1 MRTLA
6 INSKLINKG
15 RFRLDGGFYLNIHSF
30 LSLYLEANE
39 ERCVKLEDIA
49 DVMNPP
55 VFKRQFCSI
64 KGNAVEY
71 FQSSDVSLASNN
83 SEVYI
88 YRPQAEK
95 IGAIVHEGDIL
106 VTGFGSIGNV
116 RLVSKSQNNV
126 CYANNVARIF
136 HKNSSIIC

>member
-49 DVMNPP
+49 D
-55 VFKRQFCSI
+55 
-64 KGNAVEY
+64 E
-71 FQSSDVSLASNN
+71 
-83 SEVYI
+83 
-88 YRPQAEK
+88 
-95 IGAIVHEGDIL
+95 
-106 VTGFGSIGNV
+106 
-116 RLVSKSQNNV
+116 
-126 CYANNVARIF
+126 
-136 HKNSSIIC
+136 

>member
-49 DVMNPP
+49 IFQVIT
-55 VFKRQFCSI
+55 FKGIQALKVIEATNSSLKADDILF
-64 KGNAVEY
+64 VEHLRRGEILE
-71 FQSSDVSLASNN
+71 SKV
-83 SEVYI
+83 VY
-88 YRPQAEK
+88 RGDK
-95 IGAIVHEGDIL
+95 IGNYRTNGEIL
-106 VTGFGSIGNV
+106 EME
-116 RLVSKSQNNV
+116 
-126 CYANNVARIF
+126 
-136 HKNSSIIC
+136 IIKV

>member
-15 RFRLDGGFYLNIHSF
+15 RFRLYGGFYLNIHSF

-88 YRPQAEK
+88 
-95 IGAIVHEGDIL
+95 IG
-106 VTGFGSIGNV
+106 
-116 RLVSKSQNNV
+116 
-126 CYANNVARIF
+126 
-136 HKNSSIIC
+136 HKPRKLEQLFMKETYL

>member
-49 DVMNPP
+49 DVMIHLYSN
-55 VFKRQFCSI
+55 
-64 KGNAVEY
+64 GNSV
-71 FQSSDVSLASNN
+71 QLKVM
-83 SEVYI
+83 
-88 YRPQAEK
+88 P
-95 IGAIVHEGDIL
+95 
-106 VTGFGSIGNV
+106 
-116 RLVSKSQNNV
+116 
-126 CYANNVARIF
+126 
-136 HKNSSIIC
+136 